1 MLTIDLDKV
10 CFVIMKMRE
19 LEEEDVINAQ
29 YENDDE
35 GDALHLSEPSEDDTD
50 LSSSKGY
57 DEEEEGFDEEEAE
70 EESASRDPYKEELS
84 TFISNLSDDEQ
95 IELTALAW
103 MGRGD
108 FTRDDWEDGLDTA
121 RDRHNERTAD
131 YLMGI
136 PLLPDYLAEGLAAFE
151 LSCDEFDEGRM

>member
-10 CFVIMKMRE
+10 GFVIMKMRE

-29 YENDDE
+29 YDNDDE
-35 GDALHLSEPSEDDTD
+35 GDALHLSEPGEDDTE
-50 LSSSKGY
+50 LSSSPGY
-57 DEEEEGFDEEEAE
+57 DEEEESYEEEGE
-70 EESASRDPYKEELS
+70 EESSSRDPYKEELS
-84 TFISNLSDDEQ
+84 TFISNLSDEEQ

-108 FTRDDWEDGLDTA
+108 FTRDDWEDGLETA
-121 RDRHNERTAD
+121 RDRHNERTAE

-136 PLLPDYLAEGLAAFE
+136 PLLPDYLAEGLAAFD
-151 LSCDEFDEGRM
+151 LSCDEFDEGKM